1 MKLDREYIE
10 AIKANDT
17 LGLQMMLVMII
28 YSDEGF
34 NTNRFIDTL
43 QAIKKVYPQIIV
55 PYSGKLNLNKA
66 QWNEDYYN
74 QSLAELRSNFSQ
86 ERIDHVME
94 IGRYLHGQ
102 TGSVV
107 QQPQVVT
114 NVNVAKQMQNDYQKQ
129 RPKTAQAKSSSEKLT
144 AVRGEAEKKT
154 LSTIAFAGA
163 TVIGVSGLIKESL
176 PLMLGAVVLGGIGIY
191 SLQPKKK

>member
-43 QAIKKVYPQIIV
+43 QAIKKIYPQVIA
-55 PYSGKLNLNKA
+55 PYSGKINVNKA
-66 QWNEDYYN
+66 QWDEDYYN
-74 QSLAELRSNFSQ
+74 QSLAELRSNFSK
-86 ERIDHVME
+86 ERINHVME

-102 TGSVV
+102 KDSVV
-107 QQPQVVT
+107 QPTQAVT
-114 NVNVAKQMQNDYQKQ
+114 NVSVAKEMQKHYQKQ
-129 RPKTAQAKSSSEKLT
+129 RPKTAQVKSSSDKLV
-144 AVRGEAEKKT
+144 AVRGESEKKT

-163 TVIGVSGLIKESL
+163 TIMGFSALIKESI

-191 SLQPKKK
+191 SLQSKK